1 MKYHFL
7 LLLLLLVGCQETTT
21 QNDTDNSE
29 EEKYNFQLSAEQI
42 AVLNKQLS
50 KGISGE
56 IYDTDIETYTYS
68 KSDLDATIPLLREIL
83 AKEGY
88 QQPSETEFIAKVQRI
103 FGRTIDPS
111 KPTDYLFLNN
121 WQPCDRQIR
130 YYRKNTD
137 EVYFYSYYIVKK
149 ERFFTELFAL
159 PELINYQKLC
169 PECLQKEQNV
179 PKKIQIEGESAELY
193 KWCEN
198 EDLAEQRQENITRF
212 VHYNK
217 YLFNNSSESFRWLC
231 DYDPEFLKY
240 LVHYSSFEDAKLYD
254 FVLHNSISINDGYQY
269 FGTLF
274 WHFQCDDKLKIVFHT
289 GMIEA
294 VERASDK
301 DKKIFL
307 DKIEDYLVIM
317 RKQSGVEL
325 AIEAELLG
333 KLAYYAEKIA
343 KPLNMNFRY
352 FVKLG
357 FQAEGYEG
365 SELDYDREFK
375 KRNYYNISD
384 FKQVWED
391 TRYGGT
397 WYPGMPE

>member
-29 EEKYNFQLSAEQI
+29 EEKYDFQLSAEQI

-169 PECLQKEQNV
+169 PECLQKEQNT
-179 PKKIQIEGESAELY
+179 PKKIQMEGEPVKLY
-193 KWCEN
+193 KWCE
-198 EDLAEQRQENITRF
+198 EKYLPEQRQNNITEL
-212 VHYNK
+212 VHRNK
-217 YLFNNSSESFRWLC
+217 YLFNDSRESFR
-231 DYDPEFLKY
+231 
-240 LVHYSSFEDAKLYD
+240 
-254 FVLHNSISINDGYQY
+254 
-269 FGTLF
+269 
-274 WHFQCDDKLKIVFHT
+274 
-289 GMIEA
+289 
-294 VERASDK
+294 
-301 DKKIFL
+301 
-307 DKIEDYLVIM
+307 
-317 RKQSGVEL
+317 
-325 AIEAELLG
+325 
-333 KLAYYAEKIA
+333 
-343 KPLNMNFRY
+343 
-352 FVKLG
+352 
-357 FQAEGYEG
+357 
-365 SELDYDREFK
+365 
-375 KRNYYNISD
+375 
-384 FKQVWED
+384 
-391 TRYGGT
+391 
-397 WYPGMPE
+397 

>member
-1 MKYHFL
+1 
-7 LLLLLLVGCQETTT
+7 
-21 QNDTDNSE
+21 
-29 EEKYNFQLSAEQI
+29 
-42 AVLNKQLS
+42 
-50 KGISGE
+50 
-56 IYDTDIETYTYS
+56 
-68 KSDLDATIPLLREIL
+68 
-83 AKEGY
+83 
-88 QQPSETEFIAKVQRI
+88 
-103 FGRTIDPS
+103 
-111 KPTDYLFLNN
+111 
-121 WQPCDRQIR
+121 
-130 YYRKNTD
+130 
-137 EVYFYSYYIVKK
+137 
-149 ERFFTELFAL
+149 
-159 PELINYQKLC
+159 
-169 PECLQKEQNV
+169 
-179 PKKIQIEGESAELY
+179 
-193 KWCEN
+193 
-198 EDLAEQRQENITRF
+198 
-212 VHYNK
+212 
-217 YLFNNSSESFRWLC
+217 
-231 DYDPEFLKY
+231 
-240 LVHYSSFEDAKLYD
+240 VHYSSLEDAKLYD

-274 WHFQCDDKLKIVFHT
+274 WHFQCDDELKIVFHT

-352 FVKLG
+352 FVRLVIQDEESPNG
-357 FQAEGYEG
+357 
-365 SELDYDREFK
+365 ELDYEKEFK
-375 KRNYYNISD
+375 KRNYYNIPD

>member
-1 MKYHFL
+1 MKHYFL
-7 LLLLLLVGCQETTT
+7 LLLLLLVGCQEAA
-21 QNDTDNSE
+21 TDNSQ

-50 KGISGE
+50 KGELGMVSE
-56 IYDTDIETYTYS
+56 WSYIETYTYS
-68 KSDLDATIPLLREIL
+68 KPDLDATIPLLREIL

-88 QQPSETEFIAKVQRI
+88 QQPSETEFIAKVQQI
-103 FGRTIDPS
+103 LGRTIDPEKS
-111 KPTDYLFLNN
+111 TDYFYFNDVSI
-121 WQPCDRQIR
+121 CDQKIH
-130 YYRKNTD
+130 YCRKKSGDLYAN
-137 EVYFYSYYIVKK
+137 SYYMVKK

-193 KWCEN
+193 KWCED

-231 DYDPEFLKY
+231 DYDTEFLIY
-240 LVHYSSFEDAKLYD
+240 LVQYSSLEDAKLYD

-274 WHFQCDDKLKIVFHT
+274 WHFQCDDELKIVFHT

-294 VERASDK
+294 VERPSDK

-352 FVKLG
+352 FVRLVIQDEESPNG
-357 FQAEGYEG
+357 
-365 SELDYDREFK
+365 ELDYEKEFK
-375 KRNYYNISD
+375 KRNYYNIPD

-397 WYPGMPE
+397 W

>member
-21 QNDTDNSE
+21 QNDTDNSI
-29 EEKYNFQLSAEQI
+29 EEKYDFQLSAEQI

-169 PECLQKEQNV
+169 PECLQKEQNT
-179 PKKIQIEGESAELY
+179 PKKIQMEGEPVKLY
-193 KWCEN
+193 KWCE
-198 EDLAEQRQENITRF
+198 EKYLPEQRQNNITEL
-212 VHYNK
+212 VHRNK
-217 YLFNNSSESFRWLC
+217 YLFNDSRESFRWLQEH
-231 DYDPEFLKY
+231 DASFLEY
-240 LVHYSSFEDAKLYD
+240 LLRYNYLKDKELND
-254 FVLHNSISINDGYQY
+254 FVLHKNINEDQLIKH
-269 FGTLF
+269 FGSLF
-274 WHFQCDDKLKIVFHT
+274 WHLQCDGKLVFHT
-289 GMIEA
+289 EMIEA
-294 VERASDK
+294 VERASED
-301 DKKIFL
+301 DKKL
-307 DKIEDYLVIM
+307 CLSKIADYILMM
-317 RKQSGVEL
+317 RKDSGL
-325 AIEAELLG
+325 DFALQAELLG
-333 KLAYYAEKIA
+333 KLAYYSEKIA
-343 KPLNMNFRY
+343 EPLNMNFRY

-375 KRNYYNISD
+375 KHNYYNISD

>member
-103 FGRTIDPS
+103 FGRTIDPEKS
-111 KPTDYLFLNN
+111 TDYLFLNN

-130 YYRKNTD
+130 YYRKNTN

-169 PECLQKEQNV
+169 PECLQKELNA

-193 KWCEN
+193 KWCED
-198 EDLAEQRQENITRF
+198 EDLAEQRQKNITRF

-240 LVHYSSFEDAKLYD
+240 LVHYSSFEDAKLCD

-274 WHFQCDDKLKIVFHT
+274 WHFQCDDELKIVFHN

-352 FVKLG
+352 FVRLVI
-357 FQAEGYEG
+357 QDEESPN
-365 SELDYDREFK
+365 SELDYEKEFK
-375 KRNYYNISD
+375 KRNYYNIPD

-397 WYPGMPE
+397 W

>member
-1 MKYHFL
+1 MKHYFL
-7 LLLLLLVGCQETTT
+7 LLLLLLVGCQEAA
-21 QNDTDNSE
+21 TDNSQ

-50 KGISGE
+50 KGELGMVSE
-56 IYDTDIETYTYS
+56 WSYIETYTYS
-68 KSDLDATIPLLREIL
+68 KPDLDATIPLLREIL

-88 QQPSETEFIAKVQRI
+88 QQPSETEFIAKVQQI
-103 FGRTIDPS
+103 LGRTIDPEKS
-111 KPTDYLFLNN
+111 TDYFYFNDVSI
-121 WQPCDRQIR
+121 CDQKIH
-130 YYRKNTD
+130 YCRKKSGDLYAN
-137 EVYFYSYYIVKK
+137 SYYMVKK

-193 KWCEN
+193 KWCED

-240 LVHYSSFEDAKLYD
+240 LVHYSSLEDAKLYD

-274 WHFQCDDKLKIVFHT
+274 WHFQCDDELKIVFHT

-294 VERASDK
+294 VERPSDK

-333 KLAYYAEKIA
+333 KLAYYAEK
-343 KPLNMNFRY
+343 NC
-352 FVKLG
+352 
-357 FQAEGYEG
+357 
-365 SELDYDREFK
+365 
-375 KRNYYNISD
+375 
-384 FKQVWED
+384 
-391 TRYGGT
+391 
-397 WYPGMPE
+397 

>member
-21 QNDTDNSE
+21 QNDTDNSR

-50 KGISGE
+50 KGELGMVSE
-56 IYDTDIETYTYS
+56 WSYIETYTYS
-68 KSDLDATIPLLREIL
+68 KPDLDATIPILREIL

-88 QQPSETEFIAKVQRI
+88 QQPSETEFIAKVQQI
-103 FGRTIDPS
+103 LGRTIDPEKS
-111 KPTDYLFLNN
+111 TDYFYFNN
-121 WQPCDRQIR
+121 ISICDQKIH
-130 YYRKNTD
+130 YGRKYSGDLYAN
-137 EVYFYSYYIVKK
+137 SYYMVKK

-193 KWCEN
+193 KWCED
-198 EDLAEQRQENITRF
+198 EDLAEQRQKNITRF

-240 LVHYSSFEDAKLYD
+240 LVHYSSFEDAKLCD
-254 FVLHNSISINDGYQY
+254 FVLHNSISIDDGYQY

-274 WHFQCDDKLKIVFHT
+274 WHFQCDDELKIVFHN

-352 FVKLG
+352 FVRLVI
-357 FQAEGYEG
+357 QDEESPN
-365 SELDYDREFK
+365 SELDYEKEFK
-375 KRNYYNISD
+375 KRNYYNIPD

-397 WYPGMPE
+397 W

>member
-21 QNDTDNSE
+21 QNNTDNSE

-103 FGRTIDPS
+103 FGRTIDPEKS
-111 KPTDYLFLNN
+111 TDYLFLNN
-121 WQPCDRQIR
+121 WQPCDRQIH
-130 YYRKNTD
+130 YYRKNTN

-193 KWCEN
+193 KWCED
-198 EDLAEQRQENITRF
+198 EDLAEQRQKNITRF

-240 LVHYSSFEDAKLYD
+240 LVHYSSFEDAKLCD

-274 WHFQCDDKLKIVFHT
+274 WHFQCDDELKIVFHN

-352 FVKLG
+352 FVRLVI
-357 FQAEGYEG
+357 QDEESPN
-365 SELDYDREFK
+365 SELDYEKEFK
-375 KRNYYNISD
+375 KRNYYNIPD

-397 WYPGMPE
+397 W